1 VKRPEKT
8 APDHALTGME
18 GRLVLAAQHGRKGG
32 GDLERRQLTLLAR
45 VGVLAAAFLLA
56 APAAAAATS
65 GDGFRIET
73 TTLRPSA
80 DAFVNA
86 RHPNRNSGSSRKL
99 GADGRP
105 HIHSY
110 LRFRSRLE
118 NATLKS
124 ARLGLY
130 VRRGGSHRFS
140 VARTSNH
147 WRESRITWRNRPN
160 AHRPL
165 RHGRARRGRWVWVDV
180 SALVRSGHPT
190 SLRLATGGR
199 RRLLF
204 ASRKTRLAP
213 KLRLTYE
220 VEETAPADDECF
232 GAPADYVQ
240 AFDATDGVV
249 DGRAMYPEPRV
260 YLETQGWL
268 TVPGQ
273 TPGHHSEHIHTG
285 ACFPQ
290 GETWVQPNDGRSLD
304 VKHVFHNVVG
314 YQVTV
319 VRAGFVDSG
328 GSAAGGILYKADQ
341 LAELTAA
348 ANSSADTTVAVFQ
361 RYLMEPA
368 QTNGRKEI
376 RIGLNLIR
384 SGPEALVDR
393 WFTDGRWQSYINY
406 PGLPYRDPLEDSDII
421 RARNWFEINGQE
433 DYHYGG
439 FTDSWRAKS
448 MGVTGTTRPGVWRL
462 HLTATHDSNHE
473 WLHIDPSFH
482 SHPDDLGLW
491 WQTFRFKGSTVQP
504 IDIPL
509 LAAGIPSG
517 VHKLVYL
524 AHQVPDGVTPTKP
537 TSTVVN
543 VIPFKR

>member
-1 VKRPEKT
+1 M
-8 APDHALTGME
+8 AL
-18 GRLVLAAQHGRKGG
+18 V
-32 GDLERRQLTLLAR
+32 AR

-56 APAAAAATS
+56 APAVAAANT
-65 GDGFRIET
+65 GDGFRTET
-73 TTLRPSA
+73 TTVRPSA

-86 RHPNRNSGSSRKL
+86 RHPNRNYGSSRKL

-105 HIHSY
+105 PVHSY
-110 LRFRSRLE
+110 LRFRPRIG
-118 NATLKS
+118 NATLKN

-130 VRRGGSHRFS
+130 VRRGGSDRFA

-147 WRESRITWRNRPN
+147 WRESRITSRNRPS
-160 AHRPL
+160 AHRPF
-165 RHGRARRGRWVWVDV
+165 RHGHARRGHWVWVDV
-180 SALVRSGHPT
+180 SALVRSGRPT
-190 SLRLATGGR
+190 SLRLETSGR

-204 ASRKTRLAP
+204 ASRETRLAP

-220 VEETAPADDECF
+220 VQETARVDGECF

-268 TVPGQ
+268 TPVGMM
-273 TPGHHSEHIHTG
+273 PGHHSEHVHTG

-314 YQVTV
+314 YHVAG
-319 VRAGFVDSG
+319 VRGGFVDSG
-328 GSAAGGILYKADQ
+328 GSAAGGIIYTADQ

-361 RYLMEPA
+361 RYPMKPA
-368 QTNGRKEI
+368 TTNGRKEI
-376 RIGLNLIR
+376 RIGLDLVR
-384 SGPEALVDR
+384 SAPEALMDR

-406 PGLPYRDPLEDSDII
+406 PGLPYRGPLEDSDII
-421 RARNWFEINGQE
+421 RARNWFQINGQE

-439 FTDSWRAKS
+439 FTESWRAKS
-448 MGVTGTTRPGVWRL
+448 MGVTGTTHPGVWRL
-462 HLTATHDSNHE
+462 HLTATHDSNRE
-473 WLHIDPSFH
+473 SLHIDPSFH

-491 WQTFRFKGSTVQP
+491 SQTFKFKGSTVQP
-504 IDIPL
+504 VDIPL

-517 VHKLVYL
+517 AHRLVYL

-537 TSTVVN
+537 TSTVVH